1 MEDIQN
7 KKISELK
14 EYCRDNKKSNSVAN
28 LNDL

>member
-14 EYCRDNKKSNSVAN
+14 QYCRDNKIRGFSNKKK
-28 LNDL
+28 